1 MKKQSKKQIRHEKL
15 IEFLVQFSQYQTGD
29 GKPTIYKVDKERA
42 GADLEKISI
51 NDINKAVVVFTDA
64 LNIMSGS
71 AGNVDLYELM
81 QAYLTVPEYRIKMN
95 ALVKEA
101 LSFKYEKDK

>member
-1 MKKQSKKQIRHEKL
+1 
-15 IEFLVQFSQYQTGD
+15 VN
-29 GKPTIYKVDKERA
+29 KERT
-42 GADLEKISI
+42 GTDLEKISI

-64 LNIMSGS
+64 LNIMSSS

-81 QAYLTVPEYRIKMN
+81 QPFLTVPEYRIKMN

-101 LSFKYEKDK
+101 LSFKYSKNK